1 MAQYAW
7 LIPLLPLISFALIAF
22 GLRRSPAASGWVT
35 ALAVLGSL
43 ILSLSIFAQALGGG
57 CVQSV
62 CIDQS
67 YDWIPLVGSPS
78 LAIGIRVDALTA
90 LMLVVVT
97 SVSFLVQVYSTG
109 YMRHGAD
116 DDPVETNGYARSY
129 ARYFASMSLFT
140 FSMLGLVLANSLLTI
155 YLFWEGVGLCSYLL
169 IGHWHWRPEAAA
181 AAKKAFLVTRL
192 GDFGFLLGIL
202 YLFSQAHT
210 FQFDQLAQMAA
221 SGLIGGTALTIAML
235 LIFCGAAGKS
245 AQFPLHVWLPD
256 AMEGPTPV
264 SALIHAATMVAAG
277 VYLMARVFPLLV
289 HSDLALQIVA
299 TIGAFTAIFA
309 ASMGLV
315 ATDIKRVMAYSTI
328 SQLGYMMLGIGVG
341 AATAGVFHLFNHA
354 FFKALLFLGAGSVIH
369 LVNSNEMFASMGGL
383 RRYRPVTMLTM
394 WIAALSLAG
403 IPPFSGF
410 WSKDE
415 ILAAA
420 ATRAMPLYLA
430 ALVTVFM
437 TAFYMGRVM
446 FVTFYGEFRG
456 DRHTLEHDHGEPMSM
471 TIPLI
476 ILAIPSLFTGLWGA
490 PFLGSG
496 FAAFIEGPGA
506 PEVATRLDVVVLSSA
521 LAFLGGLLSWGMYGR
536 GSFTIP
542 ERLTAQLSWPHHVLM
557 DRYHLDHLYNW
568 IASRVVLGLAW
579 LAGQFDTLIV
589 DGAVNGIGARTVQ
602 LGSVLRRLQTGQV
615 QTYGWVL
622 FAGAVFLAL
631 LVALP
636 IVTAGHL

>member
-1 MAQYAW
+1 
-7 LIPLLPLISFALIAF
+7 
-22 GLRRSPAASGWVT
+22 
-35 ALAVLGSL
+35 
-43 ILSLSIFAQALGGG
+43 
-57 CVQSV
+57 
-62 CIDQS
+62 
-67 YDWIPLVGSPS
+67 
-78 LAIGIRVDALTA
+78 
-90 LMLVVVT
+90 
-97 SVSFLVQVYSTG
+97 
-109 YMRHGAD
+109 
-116 DDPVETNGYARSY
+116 
-129 ARYFASMSLFT
+129 
-140 FSMLGLVLANSLLTI
+140 
-155 YLFWEGVGLCSYLL
+155 
-169 IGHWHWRPEAAA
+169 
-181 AAKKAFLVTRL
+181 
-192 GDFGFLLGIL
+192 
-202 YLFSQAHT
+202 
-210 FQFDQLAQMAA
+210 
-221 SGLIGGTALTIAML
+221 
-235 LIFCGAAGKS
+235 
-245 AQFPLHVWLPD
+245 
-256 AMEGPTPV
+256 
-264 SALIHAATMVAAG
+264 
-277 VYLMARVFPLLV
+277 
-289 HSDLALQIVA
+289 VA

-579 LAGQFDTLIV
+579 LAEQFDTLIV

-631 LVALP
+631 LAALP